1 MLRKYPLA
9 VTSVILGLLSFVHLF
24 GIEKA
29 VLAVIL
35 GGLALKEIIPGF
47 EKGRKYAYAGII
59 LGSLY
64 IAVLTVITITKAPH
78 LFELI
83 SKLIHAT

>member
-1 MLRKYPLA
+1 MIKKFPLA
-9 VTSVILGLLSFVHLF
+9 VTSLILGLLSFVHLF

-35 GGLALKEIIPGF
+35 GGVALKTPEL
-47 EKGRKYAYAGII
+47 EKGRKYAYLGII

-64 IAVLTVITITKAPH
+64 IVIILVISIVKGPKIVD
-78 LFELI
+78 LI
-83 SKLIHAT
+83 GKLK

>member
-1 MLRKYPLA
+1 MLKKYPLA
-9 VTSVILGLLSFVHLF
+9 IASVVLGLVSFVHLF

-29 VLAVIL
+29 VLAVVF
-35 GGLALKEIIPGF
+35 GGLALKETIPGF

-64 IAVLTVITITKAPH
+64 IAVLAVVTIIKGPQII
-78 LFELI
+78 ELI
-83 SKLIHAT
+83 KKMH